1 MDDRRW
7 TATIVHRL
15 SSIVHRPTRREPN
28 MATLRTQN
36 HRNHVSMT
44 ASARSMLTGRFSRHP
59 ERYVEIVRIIRK
71 YQLHHVVAQLGMT
84 HRHEEEDG
92 LHAPAAHEEDDHS

>member
-1 MDDRRW
+1 MDDGRW
-7 TATIVHRL
+7 TIVAVHRPSSIVHRP

-59 ERYVEIVRIIRK
+59 ERYVEILRIIRK

-92 LHAPAAHEEDDHS
+92 